1 VPSTNQVGGTISAH
15 SNTIDVAGCSAG
27 MFGDAAI
34 GPEELIRQGPPGT
47 RASLRSPLTDPRAN
61 G

>member
-1 VPSTNQVGGTISAH
+1 VPSTIEVGGTISAH
-15 SNTIDVAGCSAG
+15 SNTVDAAECAAG

-34 GPEELIRQGPPGT
+34 GPEELIRQGPAGT
-47 RASLRSPLTDPRAN
+47 RASLRSPLTDHRAN